1 MKILYYN
8 CFSGISGDMN
18 LAAMIDLGVDKDYI
32 LRELSK
38 LGIHGYGIKVK
49 KDQKNGI
56 TGTRVDVI
64 LDEPV
69 CEQHNH
75 RNHHHRTMKDVEK
88 IINSSSL
95 NHNVKKI
102 SLDIFYEVARAEAKV
117 HGKSMDEVQFH
128 EVGAVDSIVDIV
140 GAAICFDYL
149 KVDKIMCSTIEL
161 GGGFA
166 KCAHGI
172 IPIPAPAT
180 SEILKDVKVSL
191 GRVNIETTTPTGAAI
206 LKSQVSEYTD
216 KVSFKVN
223 KVSYGIGHADIDI
236 PNVLR
241 VMIGEVSDENTQS
254 EMENVEE
261 TVLESNIDDMNPE
274 IYEYVMDKLFE
285 AGAKDVYITPIIM
298 KKGRPG
304 NKLSVLCSKGNI
316 QKIKYIIFKETTSL
330 GCRSYTVTKTMLKRE
345 FRKINTTLGQV
356 AVKSAYLNGKI
367 IKSKPEYDDCKG
379 LAKKNN
385 VSIKEVYD
393 AVKETLKGDR

>member
-32 LRELSK
+32 LKELSK
-38 LGIHGYGIKVK
+38 LGVHGYSIKVK

-64 LDEPV
+64 LDESV
-69 CEQHNH
+69 CEHH
-75 RNHHHRTMKDVEK
+75 HHHHHRTMKDVEK

-149 KVDKIMCSTIEL
+149 KVDRIMCSTIEL
-161 GGGFA
+161 GGGFV

-172 IPIPAPAT
+172 IPVPAPAT

-216 KVSFKVN
+216 KINFKVN
-223 KVSYGIGHADIDI
+223 KISYGIGHADIDI

-316 QKIKYIIFKETTSL
+316 QKIKCIIFKETTSL

-345 FRKINTTLGQV
+345 FKKINMTFGQV
-356 AVKSAYLNGKI
+356 AVKNAYLNGKI
-367 IKSKPEYDDCKG
+367 IKSKPEYDDCKE

-385 VSIKEVYD
+385 VSIKEVYE
-393 AVKETLKGDR
+393 AVREKLKGDR

>member
-38 LGIHGYGIKVK
+38 LGVSGYSFKVK

-64 LDEPV
+64 LDEHV
-69 CEQHNH
+69 SEHYH
-75 RNHHHRTMKDVEK
+75 HHHHRTMKDVEK

-95 NHNVKKI
+95 NHNIKKI
-102 SLDIFYEVARAEAKV
+102 SLDIFHEVARAEAKV

-128 EVGAVDSIVDIV
+128 EVGAIDSIVDIV

-161 GGGFA
+161 GGGFV

-216 KVSFKVN
+216 RISFKVN
-223 KVSYGIGHADIDI
+223 KISYGIGHADIEI

-241 VMIGEVSDENTQS
+241 VMIGEVNDENAKS
-254 EMENVEE
+254 EMEKVEE
-261 TVLESNIDDMNPE
+261 VVLESNIDDMNPE

-304 NKLSVLCSKGNI
+304 NKLSVLCSKGNT

-330 GCRSYTVTKTMLKRE
+330 GCRSYRVTKTMLKRE
-345 FRKINTTLGQV
+345 FRKINTTFGQV

-367 IKSKPEYDDCKG
+367 IKSKPEYDDCRG
-379 LAKKNN
+379 LAQKNN